1 MSQKG
6 SFQLTTSKATKIKTL
21 ALVKQNAI
29 HGALLSSDSL
39 RPEAIVHEADPEVAP
54 IKSSDVQSADS
65 LQKVPTAFSSGFG
78 WLVDVSKKARNLFS
92 PKGISDKVTSK
103 SHLSNKESDTWKS
116 IECSSRCS
124 TTTEFFSPESE
135 GANSKL
141 SCSSGTLWSCS
152 SDDLTSCCESES
164 NLGNRS
170 FRKLDTR
177 PLGETVAIIQ
187 SAATKKLRMVRQES
201 GHVLN
206 SKTVSQEHTE
216 KKIEGRPKN
225 HNIGEVKGQIRLQ
238 EMDNYMKADS
248 AMGMK
253 TTFFEVVVDRPAHL
267 ELSQKYGA
275 KSDDHDMERLAKVKP
290 HSQRDEKHF
299 GMDLKDFKSILS
311 NANSNDQDM
320 EKKDVKMQNL
330 NGIHQLQL
338 DKETGI
344 KFNCHG
350 TQQTSE
356 KDTIKTLDQHKLQSD
371 FASPTKE
378 IDDNGKAYKAISKWT
393 TSQRKGELL
402 NGTMREM
409 KQKMYRADDDSQSR
423 IQVKIENEHNE
434 ELNALN
440 GIQYGSKTPGPSFK
454 HKDMIHQQIESKTGK
469 GVVIIHEFQ
478 NRQKKSSAE
487 KDEFD
492 IQSLNTQNGLLQSQ
506 TIPNNKSEAALLHSE
521 DWAVAIDHQIGV
533 GTLLR
538 DEGNLIFPT
547 EELVKELQGTNELE
561 TPKNSRSIAVDG
573 TKIDVVTQ
581 CLKENIIG
589 LMGHSEGLT
598 EISSE
603 SRHEYQVLTE
613 DGNKEFKPE
622 TSSRI
627 LMESL
632 SSSQIDFNIKCKG
645 SSDIEKHI
653 KNQIKNLVKM
663 RKDEITK
670 QSLEGDSN
678 NLQNAIRK
686 CSLNIVKAIQ
696 SLEFKIYK
704 PTAVIINETSS
715 ATQIMS
721 LERLEK
727 SNVQHVKSSETV
739 LGVLKEIPSAERT
752 LVSAIGEKVKNQI
765 IEICVGSKSPNLPLK
780 TNDQQELDP
789 KNGAVNRDEYG
800 SQLSLEGKVK
810 MESGLIEITQMS
822 QTTQRLAATVDRR
835 MEASLKVHGKIK
847 LEDAFQNNVIS
858 EDKIK
863 DNQSTIQKPPGPE
876 AFLDIKI
883 KQEELKDVSET
894 TISST
899 VAFHQFE
906 PSHKDVDG
914 NERKLI
920 KMEALH
926 SKKIE
931 SKGDMAKL
939 SDSELNFKSS
949 LSFKTLDP
957 QNKYLTKT
965 QSDITCKSATKA
977 EVKHDLEG
985 DQPESVI
992 SLDEIAR
999 GTLKQYLSLPK
1010 SKSLKELQTK
1020 EVLEKSGNKLN
1031 GIDNS
1036 DAKLELKIKDDY
1048 RAIVNAGD
1056 KTISTVLEDLLIL
1069 QESSNSREEPIL
1081 DSGRIIKEVNKVST
1095 HVKGEH
1101 WLTSASDAKDA
1112 GVIQE
1117 VLPVLFESPSL
1128 KTQQMHVDKTR
1139 KVSNNSIERT
1149 NFVHEN
1155 TDKESNKDLAIKA
1168 SSRQMPKVAGEPL
1181 TRNISKMSLK
1191 SLNDDVDISD
1201 KIKMS
1206 NYKQTAKPKKS
1217 KRNARS
1223 MDIIELSYPELCNSS
1238 YNLTEYPSNL
1248 KPEAMTTPRK
1258 FHSRIRFMD
1267 IAELSSPEGNTTL
1280 TDHHHTG
1287 LSDLRMEKEDT
1298 SMSSATLAHV
1308 KPLTPKNMVKN
1319 EQAVKTFNRIS
1330 RWDEAPKRSEPY
1342 ERPRG
1347 SWALQS
1353 RIYDKAQTNDRA
1365 LSSTRSQ
1372 PVFHQTSKGG
1382 IIEDDPN
1389 KKRSREFQGTKTPK
1403 ESTEISEGEF
1413 KLPADLY
1420 DQRESLLK
1428 AGETKSEPEKSEAG
1442 SRSRESTRTPSKSS
1456 FEDDAKFW
1464 RYSDKIKVKD
1474 QQIESF
1480 VQSQTS
1486 LIDGS
1491 RSGSQIP
1498 LRPGKK
1504 DSAEWEKM
1512 NVGKGAKI
1520 QKAQNSFH
1528 ADNFTDSTE
1537 HSEGELPADF
1547 NKQRESL
1554 LKAGKIEREPE
1565 KSEAGS
1571 ISRESTQ
1578 TPRKS
1583 TFEED
1588 AKSWRYS
1595 DKIKVKDNQI
1605 ESLVPSQTSLIDGS
1619 RTEPQIPLSPA
1630 KKDSADLEKVHHI
1643 EHAKIGKPEPSFDEE
1658 DSAGSTEPSEGEFE
1672 LPAAL
1677 NKQRESLLK
1686 AGKTES
1692 DLEKRDADSR
1702 SRKSKRTPTKSPFE
1716 DDAKSWR
1723 YSDKIKVIDNQIE
1736 SLVPSQTSLI
1746 DGSRTGPQIPLS
1758 QAKKD
1763 SADLEKVHHIDVLK
1777 SANQSLHLTRKIR
1790 RSRRSLVKVNLNC
1803 PRTLQNKENHF
1814 LKPARLKAIWRK
1826 ETLIQEVVKVNERPP
1841 NPLLKTTENPGGILT
1856 KSR

>member
-1 MSQKG
+1 MSQKE

-39 RPEAIVHEADPEVAP
+39 RPEAIVLEADPQLAP

-78 WLVDVSKKARNLFS
+78 WLVDVSKKTRNLFS

-103 SHLSNKESDTWKS
+103 SHLSNKESDAWKS

-170 FRKLDTR
+170 VRKLDTR
-177 PLGETVAIIQ
+177 PLGETVATIQ

-206 SKTVSQEHTE
+206 SKTISQEYTE
-216 KKIEGRPKN
+216 KKIEGRPRN

-238 EMDNYMKADS
+238 EMDNYINADN

-253 TTFFEVVVDRPAHL
+253 TAFFEVVVDRPAQL
-267 ELSQKYGA
+267 DLSQKYGA
-275 KSDDHDMERLAKVKP
+275 ESDDHDMERLAKVKP

-299 GMDLKDFKSILS
+299 GMDVKDFKSILS

-434 ELNALN
+434 ESNALN

-454 HKDMIHQQIESKTGK
+454 HKDMIHQQIESKNGK
-469 GVVIIHEFQ
+469 SVVIIHEFQ

-547 EELVKELQGTNELE
+547 EEIVKELQGTNELE
-561 TPKNSRSIAVDG
+561 TPKNSRSIAVGG

-589 LMGHSEGLT
+589 LMGHGEGLT

-603 SRHEYQVLTE
+603 SRHEYQVFTE
-613 DGNKEFKPE
+613 EGNKEFKPE

-632 SSSQIDFNIKCKG
+632 SSSQIDYNIKCKS

-670 QSLEGDSN
+670 RSLEGDSN
-678 NLQNAIRK
+678 NLQNAIRE

-704 PTAVIINETSS
+704 PTAMIINETSS

-727 SNVQHVKSSETV
+727 SKAQHVKSSETV
-739 LGVLKEIPSAERT
+739 LGVFKEIPSAERT

-765 IEICVGSKSPNLPLK
+765 IEISVGSKSPNLPLE

-835 MEASLKVHGKIK
+835 VEASPKVQGKIK
-847 LEDAFQNNVIS
+847 LEDTFQNNVIS

-863 DNQSTIQKPPGPE
+863 DNQSTIQKPPGRE

-999 GTLKQYLSLPK
+999 GTLKQYLSQPK
-1010 SKSLKELQTK
+1010 SQSLKELQTK
-1020 EVLEKSGNKLN
+1020 EVLEESGNKLN

-1048 RAIVNAGD
+1048 RAIINAGD
-1056 KTISTVLEDLLIL
+1056 KTISTALEDLLIL
-1069 QESSNSREEPIL
+1069 RESSNSRVEPKL
-1081 DSGRIIKEVNKVST
+1081 DGGRIIKEVNKVST

-1101 WLTSASDAKDA
+1101 WLISASDAKDA

-1149 NFVHEN
+1149 NFVDEN
-1155 TDKESNKDLAIKA
+1155 TTFLHFDKESNKDLAIKA
-1168 SSRQMPKVAGEPL
+1168 SPRQMPKVSGEPL

-1206 NYKQTAKPKKS
+1206 NDKQTAKPKNS

-1223 MDIIELSYPELCNSS
+1223 MDIIELTSPELCNSS
-1238 YNLTEYPSNL
+1238 YNLTEYPSKL

-1287 LSDLRMEKEDT
+1287 ECDLRMEKEDT
-1298 SMSSATLAHV
+1298 SRSSATLAQV
-1308 KPLTPKNMVKN
+1308 KPITPKNMVKN
-1319 EQAVKTFNRIS
+1319 EQAIKTFKDHTTALNRIS

-1353 RIYDKAQTNDRA
+1353 RIYDKAQTNDIA
-1365 LSSTRSQ
+1365 LSSTGSH
-1372 PVFHQTSKGG
+1372 PVFHQTSKGS
-1382 IIEDDPN
+1382 IIEYDPN

-1403 ESTEISEGEF
+1403 ESTEISEG
-1413 KLPADLY
+1413 
-1420 DQRESLLK
+1420 
-1428 AGETKSEPEKSEAG
+1428 
-1442 SRSRESTRTPSKSS
+1442 
-1456 FEDDAKFW
+1456 
-1464 RYSDKIKVKD
+1464 
-1474 QQIESF
+1474 
-1480 VQSQTS
+1480 
-1486 LIDGS
+1486 
-1491 RSGSQIP
+1491 
-1498 LRPGKK
+1498 
-1504 DSAEWEKM
+1504 
-1512 NVGKGAKI
+1512 
-1520 QKAQNSFH
+1520 
-1528 ADNFTDSTE
+1528 NF
-1537 HSEGELPADF
+1537 
-1547 NKQRESL
+1547 
-1554 LKAGKIEREPE
+1554 
-1565 KSEAGS
+1565 
-1571 ISRESTQ
+1571 
-1578 TPRKS
+1578 
-1583 TFEED
+1583 
-1588 AKSWRYS
+1588 
-1595 DKIKVKDNQI
+1595 
-1605 ESLVPSQTSLIDGS
+1605 
-1619 RTEPQIPLSPA
+1619 
-1630 KKDSADLEKVHHI
+1630 
-1643 EHAKIGKPEPSFDEE
+1643 
-1658 DSAGSTEPSEGEFE
+1658 
-1672 LPAAL
+1672 
-1677 NKQRESLLK
+1677 
-1686 AGKTES
+1686 
-1692 DLEKRDADSR
+1692 
-1702 SRKSKRTPTKSPFE
+1702 
-1716 DDAKSWR
+1716 
-1723 YSDKIKVIDNQIE
+1723 
-1736 SLVPSQTSLI
+1736 
-1746 DGSRTGPQIPLS
+1746 
-1758 QAKKD
+1758 
-1763 SADLEKVHHIDVLK
+1763 
-1777 SANQSLHLTRKIR
+1777 
-1790 RSRRSLVKVNLNC
+1790 
-1803 PRTLQNKENHF
+1803 
-1814 LKPARLKAIWRK
+1814 
-1826 ETLIQEVVKVNERPP
+1826 
-1841 NPLLKTTENPGGILT
+1841 
-1856 KSR
+1856 